1 MFKGG
6 VSGNPAGKKPGT
18 KDKKWATLQ
27 YWFERLQKTLDDSK
41 LPLAVRAQ
49 IELKMTELLMA
60 RKQLPPDTPEDSV
73 ENARAA
79 QALLK
84 ALEDNGPDRIPAPES
99 R

>member
-1 MFKGG
+1 MFRGG

-27 YWFERLQKTLDDSK
+27 HWFYRLENTLNNK
-41 LPLAVRAQ
+41 RLPLTVRAQ
-49 IELKMTELLMA
+49 IELKMIELLMA

-73 ENARAA
+73 ENALAA

-84 ALEDNGPDRIPAPES
+84 SLEANGPEPVPAPDS